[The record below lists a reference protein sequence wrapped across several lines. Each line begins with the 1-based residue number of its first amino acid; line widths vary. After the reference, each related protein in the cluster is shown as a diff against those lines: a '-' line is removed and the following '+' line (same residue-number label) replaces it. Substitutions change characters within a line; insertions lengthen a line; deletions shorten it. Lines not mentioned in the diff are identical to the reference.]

1 MPHVADPPSTAQLE
15 WNPAG
20 NYRSFIDLNKQAHD
34 FFEPS
39 DDFPHGFPAPHDYGD
54 FIPGWDFFDDFFIRM
69 RLTFTIGLEVVI
81 MGYIISREEGRAVNF
96 LGSIILGIVVAAP
109 VILTLLS
116 PKNDM
121 GGAGKRFRLICSA
134 RIHSPRLHIL
144 DHKSRIQSVEGPFQ
158 HGLLS

>member
-1 MPHVADPPSTAQLE
+1 
-15 WNPAG
+15 
-20 NYRSFIDLNKQAHD
+20 
-34 FFEPS
+34 
-39 DDFPHGFPAPHDYGD
+39 
-54 FIPGWDFFDDFFIRM
+54 
-69 RLTFTIGLEVVI
+69 

-121 GGAGKRFRLICSA
+121 GGAGKRFRLLCSA